1 MQKLVIGL
9 LLLLAPVFGM
19 AHTLKVGIYGQSSP
33 LVQVN
38 EQSGDI
44 SGFIPELMDALLAR
58 EGIVPDYVVF
68 TGEMQALQALD
79 DGTITLLVA
88 PGQAIPVGTVRSSPL
103 ITIALSMMTI
113 GPHADSLRRVA
124 VFQGMN
130 REQQSALTRLGY
142 QVTGEPQRTLDA
154 LRQLVRGD
162 AQGYVAPMTQLDH
175 FLRENPFTT
184 AHLEPLTTVPAT
196 QYFINAL
203 PGASALITS
212 LDQDIQA
219 YPRGDYA
226 ALAEK
231 WKLPSPDNGEGI
243 LSHPERQRTPIRAVI
258 YRQPEPYV
266 TTDPQGHVGGVFSD
280 ILRKMFPPEEYD
292 LDLRLEENLGTI
304 RSGLLSGRVDVAVG
318 IPEPQQG
325 MLTAAFTHQPRALGV
340 RDGAALTGRVGS
352 LEHRRLA
359 IVQSAHLRQLL
370 NTHIPTASVIETHTL
385 GEAVNLVNAGA
396 ADGVIDSAMAL
407 STLTKGVHAQLTVMP
422 VDLPPESIYFE
433 ISPRKVFLQQYLI
446 EQVNSLTEPYITLLE
461 HHWQLLLEK
470 QSTSL
475 LNNYHHW
482 IIIAGVAFIIVILFS
497 LFSVFY
503 FWDQNALRIRTER
516 RLKDAIFFW
525 EGLLNSVPTPI
536 FVSDPSG
543 HLTHYNHSFARVLN
557 LGEEDALEAR
567 LISELLTGEVT
578 QWLGMKQ
585 RIELLENDAPLLV
598 QTHLDL
604 AGEVLTIYF
613 WLSRYCDSH
622 QIPQGFIG
630 GWLDISENAR
640 LENALEKALEKSRR
654 ASQEKSNFLAH
665 MSHEIRTPLNAI
677 IGILE
682 IESAR
687 QMAAGSPLQ
696 TAYRAALSLL
706 GIIGDILD
714 LSKIEAGELQLT
726 LTTGNLSQDMGL
738 LVETYQQ
745 QARNKQLT
753 LTLNNQL
760 PPDSWYQFDRTRL
773 KQVVA
778 NLISNAIKYTES
790 GSVSVDI
797 CVRSS
802 SNLSD
807 DIVIT
812 VMDTGIGMSPA
823 SLARVMDPYVQID
836 DMTPNSTGLGLA
848 ICQQLVQMMQGK
860 ITLSSIEGKGTVVG
874 VALQLTRCP
883 PENLQEVSLVEN
895 APALPSLFILVVDD
909 FEGNC
914 TVMRMQLEK
923 HGHRITTVQS
933 AEQALT
939 AMRLADFDVLLTDC
953 QMPGMDGYSL
963 VTNMLFTAVMGD
975 IHCPAVI
982 LGCTANAL
990 AREETRALHAGMDGL
1005 LVKPL
1010 SEQRLNDAV
1019 AMHYQLAKNE
1029 FQLENSE
1036 LSNLA
1041 AGNPAVLRTM
1051 LQQILSTTTGEL
1063 GKMKIITRPEDLLPL
1078 AHKLKGCFALTGY
1091 RPGLRLCSVF
1101 ENQENV
1107 SRDYAWPNDAMPR
1120 LQQSLIATTEHY
1132 ITIIKALLEA
1142 EISAN
1147 PTE

>member
-1 MQKLVIGL
+1 MRKLVLG
-9 LLLLAPVFGM
+9 LLLLAPVFCV

-38 EQSGDI
+38 EQSGAI

-58 EGIVPDYVVF
+58 EGMVPDYVVF
-68 TGEMQALQALD
+68 TSEAQATQALT
-79 DGTITLLVA
+79 DGTVMLLVA
-88 PGQAIPVGTVRSSPL
+88 PGQAVPEGTLRSSPL
-103 ITIALSMMTI
+103 ISIALSMMTI
-113 GPHADSLRRVA
+113 GPQTGALRRVI

-130 REQQSALTRLGY
+130 REQQKALTQQGY
-142 QVTGEPQRTLDA
+142 QIMGEPQRTLDA
-154 LRQLVRGD
+154 LRQLVRGE

-175 FLRENPFTT
+175 FLRENPFSSPQ
-184 AHLEPLTTVPAT
+184 LEPLTTVPST
-196 QYFINAL
+196 QYVINAL
-203 PGASALITS
+203 PGARALMTT
-212 LDQDIQA
+212 LDQDIQT

-231 WKLPSPDNGEGI
+231 WKLPPPDNGEGI
-243 LSHPERQRTPIRAVI
+243 LSHPGRQRTPIRAVI

-266 TTDPQGHVGGVFSD
+266 ATDPQGSVGGVFSD

-292 LDLRLEENLGTI
+292 LDLRLEENLNLI
-304 RSGLLSGRVDVAVG
+304 RSGLIDGRVDVVVG

-325 MLTAAFTHQPRALGV
+325 MLTAAFTHQPWALGT
-340 RDGAALTGRVGS
+340 RDSTTLTGSVGA

-359 IVQSAHLRQLL
+359 IVQSGHLRQLL
-370 NTHIPTASVIETHTL
+370 NSSIPSASVIETHTL

-407 STLTKGVHAQLTVMP
+407 STLTKGAHVGLTIMP

-433 ISPRKVFLQQYLI
+433 VSPHKAFLQQYI
-446 EQVNSLTEPYITLLE
+446 SEQVNALTESYISLLE

-470 QSTSL
+470 QSTNL

-482 IIIAGVAFIIVILFS
+482 IIIAGVAFILVILFS

-543 HLTHYNHSFARVLN
+543 HLTHYNHSFARVLK
-557 LGEEDALEAR
+557 LREEDAPEAQ
-567 LISELLTGEVT
+567 LISDLLTGELT

-585 RIELLENDAPLLV
+585 RIALLENDAPLLV

-604 AGEVLTIYF
+604 AGETLTIYF

-622 QIPQGFIG
+622 QVPQGFIG

-640 LENALEKALEKSRR
+640 LETALEKALEKSRR

-687 QMAAGSPLQ
+687 QISTGAPLQ
-696 TAYRAALSLL
+696 TAYRASVSLL

-726 LTTGNLSQDMGL
+726 LTAGNLSQDMDL

-760 PPDSWYQFDRTRL
+760 PQDSWYQFDRIRL

-790 GSVSVDI
+790 GSVNVDI
-797 CVRSS
+797 CIRSS

-812 VMDTGIGMSPA
+812 VMDTGIGMSPT
-823 SLARVMDPYVQID
+823 SLGRVMDPYVQID

-848 ICQQLVQMMQGK
+848 ICRQLVQMMQGK
-860 ITLSSIEGKGTVVG
+860 ITLNSIEGKGTVVG
-874 VALQLTRCP
+874 VALQLARCP
-883 PENLQEVSLVEN
+883 AEHLPAAPSVEN
-895 APALPSLFILVVDD
+895 MPELPSLFILVVDD

-923 HGHRITTVQS
+923 HGHRVTTVQS

-963 VTNMLFTAVMGD
+963 VTNLLFTAVMGD

-1019 AMHYQLAKNE
+1019 AEHYLLAKNE
-1029 FQLENSE
+1029 HQFEHSE

-1041 AGNPAVLRTM
+1041 AGNPAALRTM
-1051 LQQILSTTTGEL
+1051 LQQILDTTVSEL
-1063 GKMKIITRPEDLLPL
+1063 GKIKIITRPEDVLPL
-1078 AHKLKGCFALTGY
+1078 AHKLKGCFALTDY
-1091 RPGLRLCSVF
+1091 RSGLRLCSVY
-1101 ENQENV
+1101 ENLDRV

-1120 LQQSLIATTEHY
+1120 LQQKLILTTEHY
-1132 ITIIKALLEA
+1132 MTIIEAQLTA
-1142 EISAN
+1142 EISGDSA
-1147 PTE
+1147 E